1 MNKQDS
7 EIENIDENKKWIRNF
22 SISIILH
29 LLFVVVFIF
38 FYGLQDERNKINS
51 LFFTIDTKEF
61 VNQKNDLAAEQKD
74 DISNQN
80 QPLQNEQI
88 SGAPQELK
96 TISFADII
104 ADTTNLDQVYTE
116 PTLNVSIK
124 YPKGWTFIDQ
134 NKKKKLDGVTFW
146 ANDGQ
151 YNPPP
156 YIHLEVVGNDMFIE
170 KRFSYKMEL
179 EKYKAYYND
188 PEEMQGY
195 LSQIV
200 YIRTGNDEDFRLKLM
215 MKGKMSFN
223 HFNQSFGQ
231 FLNLLILEKFFL
243 ILMPFWMKY
252 ETK

>member
-1 MNKQDS
+1 MDKQDS
-7 EIENIDENKKWIRNF
+7 EIEKIEENKNWIRNF

-29 LLFVVVFIF
+29 LLFIVIFIF
-38 FYGLQDERNKINS
+38 FYGLQHERNKINS

-61 VNQKNDLAAEQKD
+61 VNPNTNLME
-74 DISNQN
+74 
-80 QPLQNEQI
+80 EQI
-88 SGAPQELK
+88 NEPIGQEQLLPIEKTTETVQELK
-96 TISFADII
+96 NISFSDII
-104 ADTTNLDQVYTE
+104 ADTTNLDQVYNE

-146 ANDGQ
+146 ASDGQ

-156 YIHLEVVGNDMFIE
+156 FIHLEVVSSDMFIE

-179 EKYKAYYND
+179 EKYEAYYND

-200 YIRTGNDEDFRLKLM
+200 YIRTGNEEDFRLKLM
-215 MKGKMSFN
+215 MKGRTEFHSFQPKFWAILKSFN
-223 HFNQSFGQ
+223 FGNSF
-231 FLNLLILEKFFL
+231 F
-243 ILMPFWMKY
+243 
-252 ETK
+252 

>member
-1 MNKQDS
+1 MDKQDF
-7 EIENIDENKKWIRNF
+7 EIEKTDENKKWIRNF
-22 SISIILH
+22 SISVLIH
-29 LLFVVVFIF
+29 LLFIVIFIF

-61 VNQKNDLAAEQKD
+61 VNQQNDLAAEQKD
-74 DISNQN
+74 DLSNQN

-88 SGAPQELK
+88 SETLQELK
-96 TISFADII
+96 TISFTDII
-104 ADTTNLDQVYTE
+104 ADTTNLDQVYNE

-151 YNPPP
+151 YDPPP
-156 YIHLEVVGNDMFIE
+156 YIHLEVVSNDMFIE
-170 KRFSYKMEL
+170 KRFSNKMEL
-179 EKYKAYYND
+179 EKYEAYYND

-215 MKGKMSFN
+215 MKGRTEFYSFQPKFWAMLKSFN
-223 HFNQSFGQ
+223 FGKSF
-231 FLNLLILEKFFL
+231 F
-243 ILMPFWMKY
+243 
-252 ETK
+252 

>member
-1 MNKQDS
+1 MDKQDS
-7 EIENIDENKKWIRNF
+7 EIEKIDENKNWIRNF

-29 LLFVVVFIF
+29 LLFIVIFIF

-61 VNQKNDLAAEQKD
+61 VNQQDDLVEEQLD
-74 DISNQN
+74 DPSNQE
-80 QPLQNEQI
+80 QVLQNEKI
-88 SGAPQELK
+88 FEAPQELK
-96 TISFADII
+96 TISFTDII
-104 ADTTNLDQVYTE
+104 ADTTNLDQVYNE

-146 ANDGQ
+146 ASDGQ

-156 YIHLEVVGNDMFIE
+156 FIHLEVVSKELFIE

-179 EKYKAYYND
+179 EKYEAYYND

-200 YIRTGNDEDFRLKLM
+200 YIRTGKDEDFRLKLM
-215 MKGKMSFN
+215 MKGRTEFYSFQPKFWAILKSFN
-223 HFNQSFGQ
+223 FGNSF
-231 FLNLLILEKFFL
+231 F
-243 ILMPFWMKY
+243 
-252 ETK
+252 